1 MFKHIPVDIE
11 QLKRKNTEEG
21 RRYITPSGVL
31 YPSIT
36 TILSHKSKPFIDA
49 WKKRV
54 GEKEANKITRQ
65 ATSRGTSIHKL
76 VEYHLENNLL
86 KEQEGE
92 ETLSILNKE
101 MYLNLKGLLSKIDNI
116 RCLEQ
121 NLYSDHLRLA
131 GQVDCIAEYD
141 GRLSVIDFKT
151 SNKKKT
157 RSQCYNYFIQCSA
170 YAIMFEERTGIPI
183 DQTVVLITQE
193 DDGPMIHVEKRDDF
207 VPQLLEARDVYEEY
221 MKTSAS

>member
-92 ETLSILNKE
+92 KTLSILNKE
-101 MYLNLKGLLSKIDNI
+101 MYFNLKGLLSKIDNI

-157 RSQCYNYFIQCSA
+157 RSHCYNYFIQCSA
-170 YAIMFEERTGIPI
+170 YAIMFEERTGIPV
-183 DQTVVLITQE
+183 DQIVILMTQQ
-193 DDGPMIHVEKRDDF
+193 DDGPAVFVEKRDEF
-207 VPQLLEARDVYEEY
+207 VPKLLEARDEYENR
-221 MKTSAS
+221 

>member
-1 MFKHIPVDIE
+1 MFNHIPVDIE
-11 QLKRKNTEEG
+11 QLKRKNTENG

-86 KEQEGE
+86 KEQKGE

-141 GRLSVIDFKT
+141 GKLSVIDFKT
-151 SNKKKT
+151 SNKKKS
-157 RSQCYNYFIQCSA
+157 RSHCYNYFIQCSA
-170 YAIMFEERTGIPI
+170 YAIMFEERTGIPV
-183 DQTVVLITQE
+183 DQIVILMTQQ
-193 DDGPMIHVEKRDDF
+193 DDGPAVFVEKRDEF
-207 VPQLLEARDVYEEY
+207 VPKLLEARDAYELVY
-221 MKTSAS
+221 TP

>member
-157 RSQCYNYFIQCSA
+157 RSHCYNYFIQCSA
-170 YAIMFEERTGIPI
+170 YAIMFEERTGIPV
-183 DQTVVLITQE
+183 DQIVILMTQQ
-193 DDGPMIHVEKRDDF
+193 DDGPAVFVEKRDEF
-207 VPQLLEARDVYEEY
+207 VPKLLEARDEYENR
-221 MKTSAS
+221 